1 MGVSFIARQTKVNLK
16 RFDSEGTG
24 HIGVVVGLE
33 SLHPGVR
40 ETALELEKQ
49 YLDLVANLEKERK
62 CVFRK
67 QRPLY
72 HRWRM
77 SKLLNDFY
85 RALDDKEVKVESRLM
100 AITRDTKIPRT
111 EVKYLV
117 KFSRIYPRFDDIKE
131 NLTWSLYRAL
141 LDIPDKRQRERAE
154 TLALQGK
161 IRTDYEVRHVPFD

>member
-1 MGVSFIARQTKVNLK
+1 
-16 RFDSEGTG
+16 
-24 HIGVVVGLE
+24 
-33 SLHPGVR
+33 
-40 ETALELEKQ
+40 
-49 YLDLVANLEKERK
+49 
-62 CVFRK
+62 
-67 QRPLY
+67 
-72 HRWRM
+72 M